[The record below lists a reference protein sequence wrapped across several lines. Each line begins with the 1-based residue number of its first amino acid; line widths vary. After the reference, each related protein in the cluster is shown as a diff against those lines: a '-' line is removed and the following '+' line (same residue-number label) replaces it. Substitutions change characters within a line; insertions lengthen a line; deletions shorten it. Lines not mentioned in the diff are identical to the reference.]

1 MLPAIR
7 ATSTIL
13 QKSKHGINPKI
24 QCFLDTKGAL
34 LKIIF
39 KKLLLI

>member
-7 ATSTIL
+7 ATSTTL
-13 QKSKHGINPKI
+13 QKRKHEINPQI